1 MSAIAFAIPI
11 LPGKEALDRDTFDE
25 MEGARRDDYE
35 AALRDAGVTR
45 HTVWHQETPDGT
57 IAIVYMESHDEAGAA
72 NFASSDAPLNR
83 WFRDRMK
90 EVHGIDISQAGPPP
104 KQVHD
109 IRV

>member
-1 MSAIAFAIPI
+1 MPVIAFAIPI
-11 LPGKEALDRDTFDE
+11 LPGKEALDRDTFAD

-57 IAIVYMESHDEAGAA
+57 VAIVYMESQDEGAIA
-72 NFASSDAPLNR
+72 SFASSDAPLNR
-83 WFRDRMK
+83 WFRDRMN
-90 EVHGIDISQAGPPP
+90 EVHGLDISQAGPPP
-104 KQVHD
+104 QQVHD